1 MVNIASYETKGG
13 RRWRVRYRKPDGSQT
28 DKRGFKRKLDAENW
42 AAEHVTVAKA
52 HGEYIDPSGGSIA
65 VRPLYEA
72 WMAKKR
78 LAVKPSYYQTLETS
92 WAAHGSAMWDARRI
106 GTITRDEVQR
116 WAASIADGTGT
127 KDGRPRSA
135 TVVIRA
141 VDMLAAILDDAV
153 ADRRIPSNPARGI
166 AKPRKR
172 RRRHVYLTAS
182 ELYAV
187 ADGARWRRDIV
198 LTLGL
203 CGMRW
208 GELAALRVR
217 DVDLGRHRLH
227 IGASASTVAGRVSC
241 VAVVLQLFHGFENLD
256 GLHGVAFGAVLFG
269 LGDAEPADEVYES
282 VAFTGPHLARDGQ
295 RVHGRVCRWGQAGA
309 FGFVADDGHVE
320 GVDVVSDERVP
331 SDERQE
337 FAHRGFA
344 VGCCFDGVVVDAGDL
359 GRLGRDGHAGVDELA
374 ECCDRLALAYAY
386 GAEFDDAG
394 GGGVEAGGLDVH
406 GGVVVRDLDLLFP
419 GESGFRVRFGG
430 EYRERRRESKSD
442 GGFANLVAD
451 RGIGEQAAY
460 GSAGKDDGED
470 VPECSF
476 FHESPFNAALVYLS
490 RLSFSRIAVPPT
502 GVSRC

>member
-1 MVNIASYETKGG
+1 MVTITGYETKAGK
-13 RRWRVRYRKPDGSQT
+13 RYRVRYRKPDGTQT
-28 DKRGFKRKLDAENW
+28 DKRGFKRKLDAETW

-52 HGEYIDPSGGSIA
+52 HGEYIDPSGGSVT

-172 RRRHVYLTAS
+172 RRRHVYLTAG

-187 ADGARWRRDIV
+187 AAGAKWRRDIV

-217 DVDLGRHRLH
+217 DVDLERHRLH
-227 IGASASTVAGRVSC
+227 IGASASTVAGRV
-241 VAVVLQLFHGFENLD
+241 VVSDTKTYEARSIMYPEALD
-256 GLHGVAFGAVLFG
+256 AMMRRRC
-269 LGDAEPADEVYES
+269 E
-282 VAFTGPHLARDGQ
+282 
-295 RVHGRVCRWGQAGA
+295 GR
-309 FGFVADDGHVE
+309 ADDGLLFESPHRPGE
-320 GVDVVSDERVP
+320 YLSLADCPTSSDGWFSVALR
-331 SDERQE
+331 R
-337 FAHRGFA
+337 
-344 VGCCFDGVVVDAGDL
+344 
-359 GRLGRDGHAGVDELA
+359 AGVDRGHMTVHDLRHTA
-374 ECCDRLALAYAY
+374 ASLMVSAGANVKAVQRQLGHRSAAMTLDTYADL
-386 GAEFDDAG
+386 FDD
-394 GGGVEAGGLDVH
+394 
-406 GGVVVRDLDLLFP
+406 DLDDLSVAMSELLAREHV
-419 GESGFRVRFGG
+419 GKTWAEGG
-430 EYRERRRESKSD
+430 SK
-442 GGFANLVAD
+442 A
-451 RGIGEQAAY
+451 
-460 GSAGKDDGED
+460 
-470 VPECSF
+470 
-476 FHESPFNAALVYLS
+476 
-490 RLSFSRIAVPPT
+490 
-502 GVSRC
+502 